1 MRAKS
6 LTAIEQIVMALN
18 EHETVF
24 MSNNQLA
31 QLHGYFKPSDA
42 LVISMQSDGWLVR
55 LAGAPQ
61 R

>member
-1 MRAKS
+1 MRE
-6 LTAIEQIVMALN
+6 LTPMEQLIMQLN
-18 EHETVF
+18 EGETIF
-24 MSNNQLA
+24 IRRELLC

-55 LAGAPQ
+55 VVGAAQ

>member
-1 MRAKS
+1 MRE
-6 LTAIEQIVMALN
+6 LTAMEELVMRLN

-24 MSNNQLA
+24 IQRELLC

-55 LAGAPQ
+55 LAEAPQ